1 MDLIDAFWQQ
11 FRLELHERDSS
22 SGVLFVLLDLSNR
35 LWVMLQHSL
44 SAEVPLSLISI
55 SSDLEDA
62 TEMQL

>member
-22 SGVLFVLLDLSNR
+22 SGVLFVLLDLSNH
-35 LWVMLQHSL
+35 LWVMLQRSL
-44 SAEVPLSLISI
+44 FAEVPLLLISI

-62 TEMQL
+62 SEMQL

>member
-11 FRLELHERDSS
+11 FRLKLHERESS
-22 SGVLFVLLDLSNR
+22 PGDLFAFLDLSKH

-62 TEMQL
+62 SEMQL

>member
-11 FRLELHERDSS
+11 FRLELHERESS
-22 SGVLFVLLDLSNR
+22 LGVLFALLDLLNH

-44 SAEVPLSLISI
+44 SEDAPLSLISI

-62 TEMQL
+62 SDMQL

>member
-22 SGVLFVLLDLSNR
+22 SGVLFALLDLSNH

-62 TEMQL
+62 SEMQL

>member
-11 FRLELHERDSS
+11 FRLELLERESS
-22 SGVLFVLLDLSNR
+22 LGVLFTLLDLSKH

-55 SSDLEDA
+55 SFDLEDA
-62 TEMQL
+62 SEMQL

>member
-11 FRLELHERDSS
+11 FRLELYERESS
-22 SGVLFVLLDLSNR
+22 SGVLFALLDLSKH

-44 SAEVPLSLISI
+44 SAEAPLSLISI

-62 TEMQL
+62 SEMQL

>member
-11 FRLELHERDSS
+11 LKLELHERDSS
-22 SGVLFVLLDLSNR
+22 SGVLYALLDLSNH
-35 LWVMLQHSL
+35 LWVMLQRWL

-62 TEMQL
+62 SEMQL

>member
-22 SGVLFVLLDLSNR
+22 SGVLFALLDLSNH
-35 LWVMLQHSL
+35 LWVMLQRSL
-44 SAEVPLSLISI
+44 FAEVPLLLISI

-62 TEMQL
+62 SEMQL

>member
-22 SGVLFVLLDLSNR
+22 SGVLFALLDLSNR

-55 SSDLEDA
+55 SSDLGDA
-62 TEMQL
+62 SEMQL

>member
-11 FRLELHERDSS
+11 FKLELHERESS
-22 SGVLFVLLDLSNR
+22 SGVLFALLDLSNH

-44 SAEVPLSLISI
+44 SEDVPLSLISI

-62 TEMQL
+62 SEM